1 MEKTTV
7 LGIVIAVLILII
19 YGIYYSVTTSPTDT
33 SPTDTCSPTNLTG
46 TCTSPMTCVQ
56 SGTNAGTCQNSYTC
70 SSSSLTGTCPAN
82 QSCTNGKCGPA
93 PPVAAN
99 CAFSYNQGPY
109 NPTPANIA
117 ATCNSAYPACN
128 GYQYDKNYGVCGSYT
143 CSSSSL
149 TGTCPANQSC
159 TNGVCG
165 PATPVASCAFSFNQG
180 PSNPTPANIAATCNS
195 TYQYCNGYIN
205 GVYWGV
211 CGSTDTE
218 DATTCNSDS
227 DCNNDN
233 YTTGSCSNNKCVY
246 SGCAG
251 DYMGN
256 CTTTDPTCFT
266 DAPTPQD
273 PTSGPNCCWSGLSS
287 AHSCCAYAANGCDTI
302 TNNI

>member
-56 SGTNAGTCQNSYTC
+56 SGTNAGTCQN
-70 SSSSLTGTCPAN
+70 
-82 QSCTNGKCGPA
+82 
-93 PPVAAN
+93 
-99 CAFSYNQGPY
+99 
-109 NPTPANIA
+109 
-117 ATCNSAYPACN
+117 
-128 GYQYDKNYGVCGSYT
+128 SYT